1 MANEEHVRRLMQG
14 VDAWNNWRTLRPD
27 IVVDLSGAD
36 LTGANL
42 SGANLSGA
50 NLATSNPTLANLAG
64 TNFTRADLTGANFT
78 RADLTGANLTGANC
92 TGANFGL
99 ADLTKAILISADLTS
114 ASLFKANL
122 TNAILILANLTGATL
137 GDLTGANLS
146 SANLAGAN
154 AAAVKWNRRKMH
166 GKYLGIRGLD
176 SCWGNAVFKRA
187 AADQDFLDAL
197 QLHWRG
203 TWRIILFWLWGWL
216 TDYGR
221 SLLRV
226 AFFGFVIAMLY
237 GLSYARWPEMLSYH
251 QSPNWF
257 TPFYFSIVTYTTLGF
272 GDVVPAT
279 VIGEVI
285 VSTEVILGYV
295 TLGLLLLAIPSF
307 L

>member
-1 MANEEHVRRLMQG
+1 MANEEHVKQLKAG
-14 VDAWNNWRTLRPD
+14 VDAWNKWRIFRPD

-42 SGANLSGA
+42 KGANLSGA
-50 NLATSNPTLANLAG
+50 NLTKAML
-64 TNFTRADLTGANFT
+64 TN
-78 RADLTGANLTGANC
+78 ANLTN
-92 TGANFGL
+92 
-99 ADLTKAILISADLTS
+99 

-122 TNAILILANLTGATL
+122 TNASLVLANLTEATL
-137 GDLTGANLS
+137 GDLTGAYLI
-146 SANLAGAN
+146 SANLTGAN
-154 AAAVKWNRRKMH
+154 ATLVKWDRRKMP

-197 QLHWRG
+197 QLHWSG
-203 TWRIILFWLWGWL
+203 TWRIILFRLWGWL

-226 AFFGFVIAMLY
+226 ALLGFVIAMLY
-237 GLSYARWPEMLSYH
+237 GLSYARWPEMLTYH
-251 QSPNWF
+251 QTPTWF

-272 GDVVPAT
+272 GDVVPAS
-279 VIGEVI
+279 VMGEVI

-295 TLGLLLLAIPSF
+295 TLGLLLAVLAEKVARRS
-307 L
+307 